1 MSNTIDQYRQAKS
14 DYLRLR
20 NQAKKEL
27 IARFHQ
33 VANELFQIQK
43 ELLED
48 FGEKIAMPNKAK
60 KVRAAAASKKAVAAT
75 PAAPPHSSATTAK
88 IASLQNQLERAKKKV
103 TDLQAAGKP
112 VKAAEDKVYEIEDA
126 LRLAQAK

>member
-43 ELLED
+43 ELLDD
-48 FGEKIAMPNKAK
+48 FGEKIAVPNKAK
-60 KVRAAAASKKAVAAT
+60 KVRAGAAFKKALA
-75 PAAPPHSSATTAK
+75 PASAVPQSSATSAK
-88 IASLQNQLERAKKKV
+88 IVSLQSQLGRAKKKV
-103 TDLQAAGKP
+103 TDLQTAGKP
-112 VKAAEDKVYEIEDA
+112 IKAAEDKVYEIEDA
-126 LRLAQAK
+126 MRLAQAK

>member
-48 FGEKIAMPNKAK
+48 FGEKIAVPNKAK
-60 KVRAAAASKKAVAAT
+60 KVRAVATAPKKAL
-75 PAAPPHSSATTAK
+75 APVSAK
-88 IASLQNQLERAKKKV
+88 ISSLQSQLGRAQKKV

-112 VKAAEDKVYEIEDA
+112 VKAAEDQVYEIEDA